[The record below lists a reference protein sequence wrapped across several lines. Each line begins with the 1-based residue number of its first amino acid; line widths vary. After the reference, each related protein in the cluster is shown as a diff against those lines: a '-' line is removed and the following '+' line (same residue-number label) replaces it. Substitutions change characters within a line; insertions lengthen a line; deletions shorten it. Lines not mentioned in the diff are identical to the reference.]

1 MPTLLQLDSSADL
14 VSSRSRAIT
23 AAFADAWREGGGEV
37 LVRDLHANPLP
48 HLASPA
54 QHWPVS
60 MRTEAVPAELDAVQ
74 QEVLEQLFAADVVLI
89 GAPMYNYSM
98 PAVLK
103 NWIDL
108 IHVPGVTAPFDA
120 DTQPMKGRA
129 AVIVTSRGAVYDAGT
144 PTEGWDHV
152 VPPLRLVLEGS
163 LGMNVHVISTSRTLA
178 DFLPAMAPEL
188 PQAEAELAA
197 ALATARQLASALEAE
212 HNLG

>member
-1 MPTLLQLDSSADL
+1 VPTLLQLDSSADL

-23 AAFADAWREGGGEV
+23 AAFADAWREGGGDV
-37 LVRDLHANPLP
+37 LVRDLHLHPLP
-48 HLASPA
+48 HLATPA
-54 QHWPVS
+54 QHWPEE
-60 MRTEAVPAELDAVQ
+60 MRTETVPAELDAVQ
-74 QEVLEQLFAADVVLI
+74 REVLEQLFAADVVLI

-163 LGMNVHVISTSRTLA
+163 LGMNVHVITTSRTLA
-178 DFLPAMAPEL
+178 DFLPAMAAER

-197 ALATARQLASALEAE
+197 AVAEARALAAQL
-212 HNLG
+212 

>member
-14 VSSRSRAIT
+14 AHSRSRTIT
-23 AAFADAWREGGGEV
+23 AAFADAWREAGGEV
-37 LVRDLHANPLP
+37 VVRDLHAHPLP
-48 HLASPA
+48 HLATPA
-54 QHWPVS
+54 QHWPAS

-74 QEVLEQLFAADVVLI
+74 QEVLAELFAADVVLL

-129 AVIVTSRGAVYDAGT
+129 AVIVTSRGAIYDAGT

-163 LGMNVHVISTSRTLA
+163 LGMSVHVIATSRTLA
-178 DFLPAMAPEL
+178 DFVPAMAEEQ
-188 PQAEAELAA
+188 PQADAELAA
-197 ALATARQLASALEAE
+197 AVAAARELAATL
-212 HNLG
+212 